1 MYNRIFIGCLLLL
14 ILFACKNE
22 DKKPADTGASTK
34 DSLSEKQSLT
44 DTYFFKT
51 MEGTIAGKPVVMH
64 IVKAAD
70 RIDANY
76 YYVEQ
81 GQTIFLTR
89 NWEKTSGDSVY
100 LIEITNITSGKSP
113 SLAMAISA
121 DGIKGTWTS
130 GDATTSYPIDLK
142 ESAIQPSIKVVAIG
156 AVDSAQYLKFKKDT
170 PTLKT
175 AVSVIAAADENQ
187 AWLNEKVKG
196 FLGAGSKGDN
206 PGLPMQQV
214 VNNKVKQAVDGYGA
228 EVDSS
233 IVGIADDGPHYFL
246 NREYEAIGNVL
257 FNQNGYLVLSMYSYA
272 YTGGAHGNYG
282 TSMYCFDVT
291 ARKQLSLGDLLSI
304 DSITMQQ
311 LLEQHYRKQ
320 YAVPASTPLNTR
332 LFVKKLE
339 PNNNFYFSPKGLGFS
354 YAPYEIASYA
364 DGEIKVWIPFA
375 ELKPYLNAD
384 FVKRMQL

>member
-1 MYNRIFIGCLLLL
+1 MYNRIFTGCLLLL
-14 ILFACKNE
+14 IFFSCKNE
-22 DKKPADTGASTK
+22 DKRPADTGDSTE
-34 DSLSEKQSLT
+34 DRVSATQSLT

-51 MEGTIAGKPVVMH
+51 LEGTIAGKPVVMN

-89 NWEKTSGDSVY
+89 NWEKTSGDSIY
-100 LIEITNITSGKSP
+100 LIEVTNITSGKSP
-113 SLAMAISA
+113 ALAISVSA

-130 GDATTSYPIDLK
+130 GDGMVSYPIDLK
-142 ESAIQPSIKVVAIG
+142 ESTIQPSINVVAIG

-175 AVSVIAAADENQ
+175 AVSVIAAADETQ
-187 AWLNEKVKG
+187 AWLNEKIKS
-196 FLGAGSKGDN
+196 FLGTTQHDN
-206 PGLPMQQV
+206 PGLSMQQV
-214 VNNKVKQAVDGYGA
+214 VNNKVKEAVDGYAA

-233 IVGIADDGPHYFL
+233 IVGINDDGPHYFL
-246 NREYEAIGNVL
+246 NREYETIGNVL

-304 DSITMQQ
+304 DSTTMQQ

-320 YAVPASTPLNTR
+320 YAVPAPTPLNTR

-339 PNNNFYFSPKGLGFS
+339 PNKNFYFSPKGLGFS
-354 YAPYEIASYA
+354 YSPYEIASYA
-364 DGEIKVWIPFA
+364 DGEIKVWVPFA

-384 FVKRMQL
+384 FVKRMHL